1 MTKIAATG
9 FCLGTKI
16 RLQPLFKADCVNYGC
31 GGTFMQGWLNV
42 DLFPSAD
49 PNYKMINLLEKHPF
63 EDDSISYGYSED
75 VLEHLTQAQS
85 IFLIA
90 EIFRTLKPIGVMR
103 FSFPGL
109 EGVLKRHYFPAS
121 ELRIREGEF
130 EAYSF
135 WDHVHFYSKEEISL
149 VAKHIGFSK
158 ITFLKFGQSCHKT
171 LRNLETRI
179 NQSDL
184 NTFVELEK

>member
-1 MTKIAATG
+1 
-9 FCLGTKI
+9 
-16 RLQPLFKADCVNYGC
+16 
-31 GGTFMQGWLNV
+31 
-42 DLFPSAD
+42 
-49 PNYKMINLLEKHPF
+49 
-63 EDDSISYGYSED
+63 
-75 VLEHLTQAQS
+75 
-85 IFLIA
+85 
-90 EIFRTLKPIGVMR
+90 MR